1 MVIGDWSSVIGWAMS
16 AHSQPVEA
24 NVARGRVTRRRRH
37 KGAESVLW
45 RCFRCRDRVCWP
57 GVGLAA
63 ARRPV
68 SVDRVGDDAGVHGNR
83 RARKPAAV
91 CTETGRSA
99 RTASRRSKLFALLSS
114 RLSHMRP
121 VRRLRV
127 VPSGLV
133 TSDWGQGTGDWKL
146 VIGDWRLGAK
156 DWGLKVGTGGAGQPW
171 SH

>member
-1 MVIGDWSSVIGWAMS
+1 MIGDWLGNERIFATSRS
-16 AHSQPVEA
+16 

-127 VPSGLV
+127 APFSSLSVRQSLSRSVVQSFSRSVLV
-133 TSDWGQGTGDWKL
+133 RCSSVAEFL
-146 VIGDWRLGAK
+146 
-156 DWGLKVGTGGAGQPW
+156 AGVAR
-171 SH
+171 